1 MEELHDDAQASP
13 VWAIFSDLMA
23 ALVGI
28 LVLVLVWVIGI
39 QLELSQ
45 SLEQEKE
52 KRLAEE
58 QRRSQQYEMQQ
69 RLSEPRS
76 TLVFGFWWHWVFSQS
91 EVIDVFGFSL

>member
-1 MEELHDDAQASP
+1 MDDLHDSDSSS

-45 SLEQEKE
+45 SLEEEKA
-52 KRLAEE
+52 RRVAEE
-58 QRRSQQYEMQQ
+58 QRRQALEEALADPLASG
-69 RLSEPRS
+69 RVTFRDGRILS
-76 TLVFGFWWHWVFSQS
+76 LIH
-91 EVIDVFGFSL
+91 I

>member
-1 MEELHDDAQASP
+1 MDELHDSDAQASP

-28 LVLVLVWVIGI
+28 LVLLLVWVIGI

-45 SLEQEKE
+45 SLEQEKA

-58 QRRSQQYEMQQ
+58 QRRMALMPM
-69 RLSEPRS
+69 LS
-76 TLVFGFWWHWVFSQS
+76 LIH
-91 EVIDVFGFSL
+91 I